1 MAEQKV
7 HGGVKLQIK
16 PDEENENNIAHNSH
30 TVDQKDKVDKDH
42 KVAELRPEPQE
53 NKICGY
59 SLIVFLH
66 G

>member
-1 MAEQKV
+1 MSPGA
-7 HGGVKLQIK
+7 
-16 PDEENENNIAHNSH
+16 AWC
-30 TVDQKDKVDKDH
+30 TVDQNDKVDKDH